1 MVAVAEELHF
11 GRAAKRLHISQPP
24 LSRQVR
30 DLEWEL
36 GVELFHRT
44 RRTVRLTPA
53 GETLLEEARQLL
65 ARLDRAIH
73 RTQLA
78 AEGRTGRLSIGFS
91 EAAIHSGLLPL
102 AVGRY
107 RERFPEVAIELTEL
121 VSKEQPAALR
131 EGRIDVAF
139 AYVPPAAAPLFV
151 VERLVLHDRLVMA
164 LPSRSPGG
172 GARRPSVTDLRGAT
186 LILFRRDLAPALHD
200 DIRHSLRQR
209 GLEPARVQEVVQT
222 ETALAFV
229 AAGIGIALV
238 PQSIASVGRAG
249 VSFLPVRGLG
259 VRLDT
264 HLVWRRANRPPAL
277 ASFLD
282 EVRAAAR
289 KLRATKG

>member
-1 MVAVAEELHF
+1 M
-11 GRAAKRLHISQPP
+11 
-24 LSRQVR
+24 
-30 DLEWEL
+30 
-36 GVELFHRT
+36 
-44 RRTVRLTPA
+44 
-53 GETLLEEARQLL
+53 
-65 ARLDRAIH
+65 
-73 RTQLA
+73 
-78 AEGRTGRLSIGFS
+78 
-91 EAAIHSGLLPL
+91 
-102 AVGRY
+102 
-107 RERFPEVAIELTEL
+107 
-121 VSKEQPAALR
+121 
-131 EGRIDVAF
+131 
-139 AYVPPAAAPLFV
+139 
-151 VERLVLHDRLVMA
+151 
-164 LPSRSPGG
+164 
-172 GARRPSVTDLRGAT
+172 TDLRGAT